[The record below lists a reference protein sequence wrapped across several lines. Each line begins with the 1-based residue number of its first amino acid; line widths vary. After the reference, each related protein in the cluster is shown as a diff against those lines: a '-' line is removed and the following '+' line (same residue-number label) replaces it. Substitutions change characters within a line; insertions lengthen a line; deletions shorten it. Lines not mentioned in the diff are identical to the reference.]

1 MEGFAVVFVFIGLMV
16 AAVVFSVARAQA
28 KRANV
33 AWRNAARM
41 LGLPYQPGGMLS
53 PRRIEGSLPGGYVIV
68 NTFTRRS
75 GKHSRT
81 YTRYRVRYHQPLGLG
96 LKLTKEGFFSGVGK
110 FFGSQDI
117 ETGDPLFDSE
127 VVVKGVSGRHVREF
141 LTPARQMRI
150 RRALNAFSGLV
161 IDDDQICWESR
172 SVPRESRHIVNNIR
186 RLTELARSLSGHREA
201 DGALDRAVSAQ
212 REGRLEDALEAVR
225 DIPVTD
231 EVEPLE
237 ARLLEGEI
245 LHLAGRDE
253 EASRVFEK
261 AREEAPE
268 DAEIREWADHT
279 AGRHSRGGGPL
290 PPPLPIE
297 KSPDPPPLPSEE
309 IRTAAPEEPPS
320 APPPETPP
328 EATAP
333 EEPAP
338 EEPVVATPAQ
348 SAPPADATTPA
359 PPLDAA
365 SVCEDLFRPGQ
376 SSLAASRTFEERY
389 EGRAVSWQGKLT
401 SVEGFTYDF
410 VFGSQRGTK
419 AILEVHE
426 VTSDVYGP
434 TKAQAVLQLPPEAR
448 EELRES
454 VGGTFTFEGELLKA
468 DGLMRNVYVKNA
480 KILAD

>member
-1 MEGFAVVFVFIGLMV
+1 MEGGAVVFVFIGLVV
-16 AAVVFSVARAQA
+16 AGVVFSVARSQA

-41 LGLPYQPGGMLS
+41 LGLQYQPGGMLS
-53 PRRIEGSLPGGYVIV
+53 PRRIEGSLPEGYVIV
-68 NTFTRRS
+68 HTFTRRS
-75 GKHSRT
+75 GKHSTT
-81 YTRYRVRYHQPLGLG
+81 YTRYRVRYHQSLGLG

-117 ETGDPLFDSE
+117 ETGDALFDSE
-127 VVVKGVSGRHVREF
+127 VVVKGVSERQVRGF

-150 RRALNAFSGLV
+150 RRAFSSFPGLV
-161 IDDDQICWESR
+161 IDDDKILWESR
-172 SVPRESRHIVNNIR
+172 GVARESRHIVNHIR
-186 RLTELARSLSGHREA
+186 RLAQLAWSFTGGHTG
-201 DGALDRAVSAQ
+201 DGSLDRAIAAQ
-212 REGRLEDALEAVR
+212 REGRLDDAFKAVR
-225 DIPVTD
+225 EVPATD
-231 EVEPLE
+231 DVEPLE
-237 ARLLEGEI
+237 ARVLEGEI

-279 AGRHSRGGGPL
+279 AARHSRSSGPL
-290 PPPLPIE
+290 PPPLPTE
-297 KSPDPPPLPSEE
+297 RNPEPPPLP
-309 IRTAAPEEPPS
+309 P
-320 APPPETPP
+320 
-328 EATAP
+328 P

-338 EEPVVATPAQ
+338 EEPVVATPVEP
-348 SAPPADATTPA
+348 APPADATPPA
-359 PPLDAA
+359 PPLDAV

-389 EGRAVSWQGKLT
+389 EGRSVSWQGELK

-419 AILEVHE
+419 AVLEVHE

-448 EELRES
+448 DELREA
-454 VGGTFTFEGELLKA
+454 VGGTFAFEGELLKA
-468 DGLMRNVYVKNA
+468 DGLMRNVYVTNA
-480 KILAD
+480 EIRPA